1 VVHFHIKQLPPIAY
15 LHLHPPNVVG
25 KRGVEMQDVGAHFD
39 ADMNALRRRAA
50 LPVGEIAIERPLAPM

>member
-1 VVHFHIKQLPPIAY
+1 
-15 LHLHPPNVVG
+15 
-25 KRGVEMQDVGAHFD
+25 MQDVGAHFD